1 MDMETVKLSLIVEKL
16 APELGP
22 FLTSRE
28 MDLTIVLRD
37 GLDLLEPA
45 DAMEIVQYS
54 ICNGQKQ
61 TLLQ

>member
-1 MDMETVKLSLIVEKL
+1 METVKLSLIVEKL